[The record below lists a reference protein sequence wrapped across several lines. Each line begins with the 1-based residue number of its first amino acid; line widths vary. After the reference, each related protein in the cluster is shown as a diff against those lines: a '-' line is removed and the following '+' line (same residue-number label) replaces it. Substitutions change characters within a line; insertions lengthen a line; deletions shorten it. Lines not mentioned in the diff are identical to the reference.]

1 LSTLHSIRLSSYS
14 LIPIIIVIGIA
25 IIARFVWLDTTV
37 VRDEGG
43 LGYIALQW
51 SEGFLPYEYSQDNKG
66 PLAYGI
72 YLFFHEWFG
81 NSILPIRVFNN
92 ILFVLSALAV
102 YHLGEKW
109 FGRTSA
115 LLAATLYAIFVNA
128 PIIEG
133 QLATAWSLSSYF
145 IIFSVY
151 FAASWTLPQTSTLV
165 RKMYLLAAGASASV
179 VILILIPAVVFVP
192 IVLFTLLYGKPFR
205 YHARELIIFSLS
217 LILPILFSAFYLLQ
231 LGILEEMFNMT
242 IIKSITSYSSLN
254 PEVPFEYQYMIIV
267 ELLPL
272 WLLLPVGVYYSLKK
286 KEQKHLVI
294 LVWLSILMLLGLY
307 ITPHFGRHFLYAVAP
322 LSLLG
327 GIALSPIF
335 TDYSKYSHPRLKSVG
350 LTLGLIV
357 LFLSFV
363 FAIGLQSRH
372 FPNYNINW
380 QFIHYD
386 WVFASDYQQQ
396 QKIVEFLRDNGA
408 NGTSKVLFHG
418 WLPELYW
425 LSGQLAPS
433 IYVYTYG
440 GPGVDIPQS
449 EYEKI
454 LALVEQ
460 RRFDFVVFLNLVP
473 DEIMSSTR
481 QNYQLIEIIGD
492 GNYRYEIY
500 KRLPAATAVA
510 YSFIDNF
517 STARPLIGRINVILE
532 DMVTEQNE
540 IVPQLRQTNESRSL
554 ILQHPP
560 LQNGAYPKASYLS
573 FDNVHIMANSSLEFG
588 ILMASE
594 SWSKEGDGVL
604 FEVFIRDNSSI
615 FRIFSEYIDPKHI
628 ADDRAPNRY
637 RVSLGDFEN
646 KDIEIIFSTSP
657 GPNSDARN
665 DWAYWDTPIILTAG
679 R

>member
-14 LIPIIIVIGIA
+14 LIPIIIVICIA
-25 IIARFVWLDTTV
+25 IIARFVWLETTV

-43 LGYIALQW
+43 LGYIAMQW
-51 SEGFLPYEYSQDNKG
+51 SRGFLPYEYSQDNKG

-115 LLAATLYAIFVNA
+115 LLAATLYAIFINA

-145 IIFSVY
+145 IIFSLY
-151 FAASWTLPQTSTLV
+151 FAALGTLQQTSNMM
-165 RKMYLLAAGASASV
+165 RRMYLLVAGASASA
-179 VILILIPAVVFVP
+179 VILILIQAVVFVP
-192 IVLFTLLYGKPFR
+192 IVLFILLYGKPLR
-205 YHARELIIFSLS
+205 HGSRELIIFSLS
-217 LILPILFSAFYLLQ
+217 LMVPILFSAFYLSQ

-242 IIKSITSYSSLN
+242 IFKSFTSYSSLN
-254 PEVPFEYQYMIIV
+254 PEVAFEYKYMIIV

-286 KEQKHLVI
+286 REQKHLVI
-294 LVWLSILMLLGLY
+294 LVWFSILMLLALY

-322 LSLLG
+322 LSILG
-327 GIALSPIF
+327 GIGLRPIF
-335 TDYSKYSHPRLKSVG
+335 ADYGKYRRARLKSVG

-363 FAIGLQSRH
+363 FATGLQSRH
-372 FPNYNINW
+372 FPNYNIDW

-396 QKIVEFLRDNGA
+396 QKIVDFLRDNGI
-408 NGTSKVLFHG
+408 NSTSKVLFHG

-433 IYVYTYG
+433 IYVYTYR
-440 GPGVDIPQS
+440 GPGVDISQS
-449 EYEKI
+449 EYDKI

-460 RRFDFVVFLNLVP
+460 QKFDFVIFLDLVP

-481 QNYQLIEIIGD
+481 QNYQLIEIIGN

-500 KRLPAATAVA
+500 KKIPAATTAT

-517 STARPLIGRINVILE
+517 ATARPLIGRIGVLLKDTVAE
-532 DMVTEQNE
+532 HNE
-540 IVPQLRQTNESRSL
+540 IVPQLRQINESRTL
-554 ILQHPP
+554 ISQHPP
-560 LQNGAYPKASYLS
+560 VQSGAYSQASYLS
-573 FDNVHIMANSSLEFG
+573 FDNIHIVANSSLEFG
-588 ILMASE
+588 IMMAPE
-594 SWSKEGDGVL
+594 SWTKEGDGVL

-637 RVSLGDFEN
+637 RVSLSGFEN
-646 KDIEIIFSTSP
+646 MDAEVIFSTSP
-657 GPNSDARN
+657 GPNGDVN
-665 DWAYWDTPIILTAG
+665 YDWAYWDTPIILTAG

>member
-1 LSTLHSIRLSSYS
+1 LSILDSIRLPSYS
-14 LIPIIIVIGIA
+14 LTPIIIVIGIA
-25 IIARFVWLDTTV
+25 IIARFVWLDTIV

-51 SEGFLPYEYSQDNKG
+51 SRGFLPYEYSQDNKG

-81 NSILPIRVFNN
+81 NSILPIRLFNN
-92 ILFVLSALAV
+92 ILFVLSALAI

-109 FGRTSA
+109 FGRTTA
-115 LLAATLYAIFVNA
+115 LIAATLYAIFVNA

-151 FAASWTLPQTSTLV
+151 FAALWTSLPTSTLM
-165 RKMYLLAAGASASV
+165 RRIYLLAAVASASA
-179 VILILIPAVVFVP
+179 VILILIPAVVFIP
-192 IVLFTLLYGKPFR
+192 IVLFILLYGKPSR
-205 YHARELIIFSLS
+205 YSWRELIIFSLS
-217 LILPILFSAFYLLQ
+217 LIVPILFSAFYLSQ

-242 IIKSITSYSSLN
+242 ITKSITSYSSLN

-272 WLLLPVGVYYSLKK
+272 WLLLPVGVYYSLRKR
-286 KEQKHLVI
+286 ERKHLVV

-307 ITPHFGRHFLYAVAP
+307 IQPHFGRHFLYAVAP

-327 GIALSPIF
+327 GIGLSSIF
-335 TDYSKYSHPRLKSVG
+335 TNYSKYSHPRLKSVG

-363 FAIGLQSRH
+363 FAIGLQTRH

-386 WVFASDYQQQ
+386 WAFAYDYQQQ
-396 QKIVEFLRDNGA
+396 QKIVDFLRDNGA
-408 NGTSKVLFHG
+408 NDTTKVLFHG

-425 LSGQLAPS
+425 LSGQLSPS
-433 IYVYTYG
+433 IYVYTYR

-449 EYEKI
+449 EYDRI
-454 LALVEQ
+454 LTLVEQ
-460 RRFDFVVFLNLVP
+460 QKFDFVIFLNLVP

-481 QNYQLIEIIGD
+481 QNYQLIETIGE

-500 KRLPAATAVA
+500 KKIPAATAVT

-517 STARPLIGRINVILE
+517 ATAKPLIGRIGVILK
-532 DMVTEQNE
+532 DMMAEQDE
-540 IVPQLRQTNESRSL
+540 IVPQLRQINESTTL
-554 ILQHPP
+554 ISQHPP
-560 LQNGAYPKASYLS
+560 VQDRAYPQASYLS
-573 FDNVHIMANSSLEFG
+573 FDNVHIGANSSLEFG
-588 ILMASE
+588 ITMAPE

-604 FEVFIRDNSSI
+604 FEVFVRDNSSI

-628 ADDRAPNRY
+628 SDHRVPKHH
-637 RVSLGDFEN
+637 RVSLSGFEDKN
-646 KDIEIIFSTSP
+646 IEVIFSTSP
-657 GPNSDARN
+657 GLNGDANN